1 MKKSIV
7 LVLVVAVAV
16 GFLWYSGYFAFGS
29 TTSGEN
35 TVSVVAGWNDITVP
49 DSWKDT
55 TASEFMSQ
63 NPSITTVSYWGN
75 GHWVSCI
82 SVIPMT
88 NNFDIHA
95 GMELKVLAQG
105 ACTLTAPR

>member
-7 LVLVVAVAV
+7 LVLVAVVVV
-16 GFLWYSGYFAFGS
+16 GFLWWSGYFAFGS
-29 TTSGEN
+29 TTSGES

-49 DSWKDT
+49 SSWKDT

-63 NPSITTVSYWGN
+63 NPSITTVSKWTD
-75 GHWVSCI
+75 GHWSSCL
-82 SVIPMT
+82 STIPMI
-88 NNFDIHA
+88 NDFEIHA
-95 GMELKVLAQG
+95 GMELKVMAQG